1 MNAVIENEINED
13 IIEGVSVITIG
24 EAKGHDQ
31 FVDEITLETA
41 LSVFPEKLKVKIN
54 HGDDVSSI
62 IGYATNPR
70 IEGDKLRADFHLFTS
85 SDRYSWLKTIIN
97 TIPDQFG
104 TSIHFDSSV
113 EVKDGKQFVRV
124 DKLKS
129 VDIVDAPAANEGLF
143 SEKAF
148 SMPTNNNPK
157 KEKQMQE
164 DEIKELVG
172 TAIAGAVS
180 SMKEELMSEVKGL
193 MEPKKEPEAEMQEGE
208 KPEYATKED
217 VEKAMSAVADK
228 AVQKAFSEIAKNGLG
243 GQPVSAQAEPD
254 KPKSKSFSEIV
265 NENKQAGMSDAIALR
280 TAIHAHQKLYSD
292 WRNNGATL

>member
-31 FVDEITLETA
+31 FIDSKTLETA
-41 LSVFPEKLKVKIN
+41 LAVFPEKVKVKIN

-62 IGYATNPR
+62 IGYACNPR
-70 IEGDKLRADFHLFTS
+70 IDGDKLRADIHLFTQGEK
-85 SDRYSWLKTIIN
+85 YGWLKTAIN

-104 TSIHFDSSV
+104 TSIHFDSNI
-113 EVKDGKQFVRV
+113 EVIDGKEYVRI
-124 DKLKS
+124 DKLRS
-129 VDIVDAPAANEGLF
+129 VDIVDSPAANEGLF

-148 SMPTNNNPK
+148 SMPTTTNHNE
-157 KEKQMQE
+157 EKQME
-164 DEIKELVG
+164 DDQIKELVG
-172 TAIAGAVS
+172 SAIAEAVAG
-180 SMKEELMSEVKGL
+180 MKDELMGEVKAM
-193 MEPKKEPEAEMQEGE
+193 MEPKEPEAEMQEGE

-243 GQPVSAQAEPD
+243 GHPVAVQAEAGKD
-254 KPKSKSFSEIV
+254 KEKSFSEIV
-265 NENKQAGMSDAIALR
+265 AENKKAGMSETVALR
-280 TAIHAHQKLYSD
+280 TAIHAHPKLYSE
-292 WRNNGATL
+292 WRNQGATL